1 MAASNGALRPRLRSR
16 GRAGT
21 QRLWGVA
28 HEMSLA
34 AGCANVIVLPWSSRW
49 RRTAHGRS
57 EPLVSR
63 RPCTRPQTSLVVN
76 ATDQENH
83 HFNGVAS
90 VAAGAFGVGELWNWT
105 INH

>member
-1 MAASNGALRPRLRSR
+1 MWPLRAARLP
-16 GRAGT
+16 T
-21 QRLWGVA
+21 
-28 HEMSLA
+28 
-34 AGCANVIVLPWSSRW
+34 
-49 RRTAHGRS
+49 
-57 EPLVSR
+57 PLH
-63 RPCTRPQTSLVVN
+63 PPATSLVVN